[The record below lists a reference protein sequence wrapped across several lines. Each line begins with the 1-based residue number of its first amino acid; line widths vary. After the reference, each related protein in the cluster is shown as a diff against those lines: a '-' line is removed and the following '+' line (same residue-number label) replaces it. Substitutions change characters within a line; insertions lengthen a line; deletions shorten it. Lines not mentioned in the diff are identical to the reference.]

1 MKAAFTDIDI
11 EAARLF
17 KPAGGMLAGLLP
29 WLQGQSVQWGRLRDG
44 PFTRWRSNPDAFDTD
59 DPATVGC
66 MLAQFREAAGQPGA
80 RPVVIDELSEN
91 VWRPHWMMT
100 VAPHRSVMATTEGG
114 AIVSAMRRLKE
125 TP

>member
-17 KPAGGMLAGLLP
+17 KPAGGMLAGL
-29 WLQGQSVQWGRLRDG
+29 QGQSVQWGRLRD
-44 PFTRWRSNPDAFDTD
+44 RWRSNPDAFDTD